1 MSGSRF
7 SSGLRFCKQLSS
19 VIHQNRFSSLSSPNN
34 ITYSFNASIQISCRS
49 FSYYGF
55 HKSSNGIISKCPAY
69 YLSLRSCMSGKIS
82 VDEILNLEQK
92 DVVRKEVLMCEAD
105 RVYKTI
111 TENASGD
118 CDMEKALDEA
128 SIPLST
134 DLVAEI
140 LQRLHYEEKIAFRF
154 FMWAGSQENYH
165 HEPQVYN
172 EMIDILSSTK
182 YKVKQFRIACDM
194 LDYMKRNGKKSVPVE
209 VLLKILRQYTEKYL
223 THVQKFTKKKRI
235 RVKTQ
240 PEINAFN
247 ILLDAFCKCCL
258 VERAEAMF
266 KKVKSRIKPDAN
278 TYNIL
283 FFGWCRIRNPARGM
297 KLLDEM
303 INLGFTP
310 DNFIY
315 NTAIDTFSRLGMI
328 TEAFELFKFMK
339 ERGSTLSSPTA
350 KTYMIIILALVKNDR
365 IDDSFIVLEDMLN
378 NGCLPDVTTYK
389 DLIEGMCSAGK
400 IEEAYRMLDEMGKKG
415 YPPDIVT
422 YNCVLKVLCDNK
434 QKDEAFRLYRRMI
447 EVGVEPSVHT
457 FNMLIEMF
465 FALGDPDLAFNTW
478 NEMDLRRCNQD
489 VNTYCIMIQGLFGC
503 GKIDDAYV
511 LLEEVVNRGMKVP
524 YRTFDVFLE
533 QLSELGN
540 LHGIHRLS
548 EHMRRFYNPVMS
560 RRFAVSQKRR
570 SMSLRAK

>member
-1 MSGSRF
+1 MTHRHFRYAG
-7 SSGLRFCKQLSS
+7 GPNPAPLSS
-19 VIHQNRFSSLSSPNN
+19 SM
-34 ITYSFNASIQISCRS
+34 
-49 FSYYGF
+49 G
-55 HKSSNGIISKCPAY
+55 CPAY
-69 YLSLRSCMSGKIS
+69 YLSLRNCSIGEIS
-82 VDEILNLEQK
+82 VDEILNIEQK
-92 DVVRKEVLMCEAD
+92 DVVRREVLVCEAD

-111 TENASGD
+111 MENAYGEF
-118 CDMEKALDEA
+118 DMEKSLDQA
-128 SIPLST
+128 SISLST
-134 DLVAEI
+134 DLVAEV
-140 LQRLHYEEKIAFRF
+140 LSKLHYEEKIAFRF
-154 FMWAGSQENYH
+154 FMWAGSQDNYY

-182 YKVKQFRIACDM
+182 YKVKQFRIVCDM
-194 LDYMKRNGKKSVPVE
+194 LDYMKRNDKKSVPVD

-247 ILLDAFCKCCL
+247 MLLDAFCKCCL
-258 VERAEAMF
+258 VDRAEAMF
-266 KKVKSRIKPDAN
+266 KKVKSKIKPDAN

-283 FFGWCRIRNPARGM
+283 FFGWCRIRNPRRGM

-303 INLGFTP
+303 ISLGFTP
-310 DNFIY
+310 DNFTY

-328 TEAFELFKFMK
+328 DEAVELFKFMK

-350 KTYMIIILALVKNDR
+350 KSYSIIILALVKHDR
-365 IDDSFIVLEDMLN
+365 IDDSFRMLEDMLST
-378 NGCLPDVTTYK
+378 GCLPDVTTYK

-400 IEEAYRMLDEMGKKG
+400 IDEAYRLLDETGKSG

-422 YNCVLKVLCDNK
+422 YNCFLKVLCDDK
-434 QKDEAFRLYRRMI
+434 RKDEAFSLFKRMI

-465 FALGDPDLAFNTW
+465 FALGEPELAFKTW
-478 NEMDLRRCNQD
+478 NEMDLRRCHQD
-489 VNTYCIMIQGLFGC
+489 INTYCMMIQGLFGC
-503 GKIDDAYV
+503 GKVDDAYG
-511 LLEEVVNRGMKVP
+511 LLEEVVSRGMKVP

-533 QLSELGN
+533 KLSELGN

-548 EHMRRFYNPVMS
+548 EHMRRFYNPAMS
-560 RRFAVSQKRR
+560 KRFAVSQKRR